1 MVMFMPLLPIPVAIA
16 PPIAQTPAAPPPQ
29 EIVQPQ
35 TVRPLPGRLDTVP
48 VFNSNSPELVQ
59 EPGILL
65 STFPPQG
72 KRVPTAHLHFPF
84 QDRFD
89 VFAHH
94 VARAKTPDD
103 LRTLYVAVL
112 LQNPGD
118 RPVTIDILQAASYL
132 SQPDAPFI
140 PLPPVVENPLGT
152 VFAGP
157 GGRVMGDI
165 LRGQRQA
172 IFPPQLRIAPRSEAL
187 LFNLPIPVKTLD
199 PPLNGRSTLMR
210 LRSSGPVYAASLAQ
224 FATATPT
231 GEEQPPSLET
241 WRTLLTTG
249 GLAGPRDRAPSPIGE
264 PGPIV
269 YGRVAG
275 VAQGSQWQAQLT
287 DAPEASHLSIPAP
300 GAAVSYGLATLYGG
314 RLGTGQNQ
322 SARMLV
328 RYPDTAY
335 EAHGNYGIHY
345 SLTLPLHNASPNP
358 QAVVVKLQTPIKEDT
373 LSQNGLRFF
382 DPPPDRTFF
391 RGPVRVRFV
400 NDLGLPQIR
409 DVHLVQ
415 KRGQPGEPLVQ
426 LQMPAGD
433 RRLVAVEFLYPP
445 DATPPQVLTI
455 ATLAPESAVP

>member
-1 MVMFMPLLPIPVAIA
+1 MLLPLLPLPAGSA
-16 PPIAQTPAAPPPQ
+16 TLIAQTPAPPP
-29 EIVQPQ
+29 EIVHPQ
-35 TVRPLPGRLDTVP
+35 IVRPLPGQLDIVP
-48 VFNSNSPELVQ
+48 VFNSNSPELVL

-72 KRVPTAHLHFPF
+72 KRVPAAHLHFPF
-84 QDRFD
+84 QGRFD

-94 VARAKTPDD
+94 VARAKTPED

-112 LQNPGD
+112 LWNPSD
-118 RPVTIDILQAASYL
+118 RPVTIDILQGASYL

-140 PLPPVVENPLGT
+140 PLPSIVENPLGT
-152 VFAGP
+152 VFSGP
-157 GGRVMGDI
+157 GSRVVGDI

-172 IFPPQLRIAPRSEAL
+172 IFPPQLRIAPRSEQL

-224 FATATPT
+224 FATVTTT
-231 GEEQPPSLET
+231 GEEQPPSLDT

-249 GLAGPRDRAPSPIGE
+249 GLAGPRDRAPSPIGK

-287 DAPEASHLSIPAP
+287 DAPDAPYLSIPAP
-300 GAAVSYGLATLYGG
+300 GTAVSYGLATLYGG
-314 RLGTGQNQ
+314 QLGTGQNQ
-322 SARMLV
+322 SARLLV

-345 SLTLPLHNASPNP
+345 SLTLPLHNAGPTP
-358 QAVVVKLQTPIKEDT
+358 QTVVVKLQTPIKEEV

-382 DPPPDRTFF
+382 DPPPDRIFF

-400 NDLGLPQIR
+400 DDRGLPQIR

-415 KRGQPGEPLVQ
+415 KRGQPGDPLVQ
-426 LQMPAGD
+426 LRLPAGD
-433 RRLVAVEFLYPP
+433 RRLVSVDFLYPP

-455 ATLAPESAVP
+455 ETLGSESS

>member
-1 MVMFMPLLPIPVAIA
+1 MLSFLPLLPL
-16 PPIAQTPAAPPPQ
+16 AQTPPAPPPPQ

-35 TVRPLPGRLDTVP
+35 VVRPLPGQLDTVP

-84 QDRFD
+84 QGRFD

-103 LRTLYVAVL
+103 LRTLYIAGL
-112 LQNPGD
+112 LYNPGD
-118 RPVTIDILQAASYL
+118 RPVTIALLQAASYL

-140 PLPPVVENPLGT
+140 PLPAVVENPLGT

-157 GGRVMGDI
+157 GSRVMGDI

-172 IFPPQLRIAPRSEAL
+172 IFPPQIRMAPRSYQL
-187 LFNLPIPVKTLD
+187 LFNLPIPVKTLE

-210 LRSSGPVYAASLAQ
+210 LRSDGPVYLASLAQ
-224 FATATPT
+224 FAAVNAT
-231 GEEQPPSLET
+231 GEEQPPPLDA
-241 WRTLLTTG
+241 WQTLLTTG
-249 GLAGPRDRAPSPIGE
+249 QLAGPRDRAPSPIGE

-269 YGRVAG
+269 YSRVAG
-275 VAQGSQWQAQLT
+275 VAQGSHWRTQLT
-287 DAPEASHLSIPAP
+287 DGPSASDFTLPAP
-300 GAAVSYGLATLYGG
+300 GQAVSYGLATLYGG

-335 EAHGNYGIHY
+335 EAHGNYGIQY

-358 QAVVVKLQTPIKEDT
+358 QTVVISLQTPIKEDE

-391 RGPVRVRFV
+391 RGPVRVKFV
-400 NDLGLPQIR
+400 NDLGLPQLR

-415 KRGQPGEPLVQ
+415 RRGQPGEPLVQ
-426 LQMPAGD
+426 LRLGAGD
-433 RRLVAVEFLYPP
+433 RRLVSVEFLYPP

-455 ATLAPESAVP
+455 ATLAMD

>member
-1 MVMFMPLLPIPVAIA
+1 MLSFLPLLPL
-16 PPIAQTPAAPPPQ
+16 AQTPPAPPPPQ

-35 TVRPLPGRLDTVP
+35 VVRPLPGQLDAVP

-84 QDRFD
+84 QGRFD

-103 LRTLYVAVL
+103 LRTLYIAGL
-112 LQNPGD
+112 LYNPGD
-118 RPVTIDILQAASYL
+118 RPVTIALLQAASYL

-140 PLPPVVENPLGT
+140 PLPAVVENPLGT

-157 GGRVMGDI
+157 GSRVMGDI

-172 IFPPQLRIAPRSEAL
+172 IFPPQIRIAPRSYQL
-187 LFNLPIPVKTLD
+187 LFNLPIPVKTLE

-210 LRSSGPVYAASLAQ
+210 LRSDGPVYLASLAQ
-224 FATATPT
+224 FAAVDAT
-231 GEEQPPSLET
+231 GEEQPPSLDT
-241 WRTLLTTG
+241 WQTLLTTG
-249 GLAGPRDRAPSPIGE
+249 QLAGPRDRPPSPIGE
-264 PGPIV
+264 PGPII

-275 VAQGSQWQAQLT
+275 VAQGSHWRTQLT
-287 DAPEASHLSIPAP
+287 DGPSASHLTLPAP
-300 GAAVSYGLATLYGG
+300 GQAVSYGLATLYGG

-335 EAHGNYGIHY
+335 EAHGNYGIQY
-345 SLTLPLHNASPNP
+345 SLTLPLHNASPTP
-358 QAVVVKLQTPIKEDT
+358 QTVVVSLQTPIKEDE

-391 RGPVRVRFV
+391 RGPVRVKFV
-400 NDLGLPQIR
+400 NDLGLPQLR

-415 KRGQPGEPLVQ
+415 KRGQSGEPLVQ
-426 LQMPAGD
+426 LRLGAD
-433 RRLVAVEFLYPP
+433 ERRLVSVEFLYPP

-455 ATLAPESAVP
+455 ATLATE